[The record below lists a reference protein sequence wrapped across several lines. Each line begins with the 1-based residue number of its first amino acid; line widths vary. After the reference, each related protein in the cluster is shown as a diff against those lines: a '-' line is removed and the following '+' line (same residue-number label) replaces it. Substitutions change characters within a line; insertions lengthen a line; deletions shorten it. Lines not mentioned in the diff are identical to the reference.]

1 MPEETALPRPG
12 LSMGR
17 LLWSALL
24 LCSMAPALMTG
35 PRLAAQP
42 SRTVTLYVIDF
53 DNLAGDSN
61 LDWLSKA
68 LKDMI
73 LLRLEE
79 EPLLRARDAGQIA
92 PFLES
97 RSAKRVAKGTRL
109 AGNSLLLMGTYR
121 REDARLVMGLQLL
134 DMDNW
139 AGLKQETVEAIYSDI
154 PQVNKQL
161 VEAVLAMVKGLD
173 FASGVRLDAPP
184 MPPAA
189 GVPAGRLEGEGKFIS
204 PEDYARDLPAA
215 REDLEQAL
223 TDLEEVMDRYSGFQG
238 EAGETQRLGEAYSRE
253 FNLEGFGVL
262 PEERARH
269 TALFEDVLRR
279 VADNPYSA
287 EIGQLD
293 LVVDPF
299 NEQRVFLNIPITYRI
314 KNTLLEDMLYSLPY
328 VSTRETGSM
337 RAVRYDKSSFNFSP
351 ELLRGI
357 ARGNFRVTPVVTLQD
372 AGGRARVVIVDSP
385 DLAWERY
392 FPSQGITAVRQK
404 RFVSMLAVTTSGY
417 AVDVRLGTTDQE
429 VTYVVEVDVSLLT
442 STARVVVR
450 FMKEEQLERFLR
462 SL

>member
-24 LCSMAPALMTG
+24 LCSMAPALMPG

-79 EPLLRARDAGQIA
+79 EPLLKAKDAGQIA

-189 GVPAGRLEGEGKFIS
+189 GVPSGRLEGEGKFIS
-204 PEDYARDLPAA
+204 PEDYAKELPAA
-215 REDLEQAL
+215 GEDLERAL

-429 VTYVVEVDVSLLT
+429 VTYVVEVDLSLLT
-442 STARVVVR
+442 SSARVVVR
-450 FMKEEQLERFLR
+450 FLKEEQLERFLR